1 MYPHDAS
8 PLDQSFLQPKLDWHH
23 PAVQHGYI
31 AHNAPDIL
39 VPDIEKV
46 GPGVANSLA
55 EAYAAKPIVLGFTPG
70 HGSNESIGP
79 NREGDFFQLPPDNPE
94 DANLGGWA
102 SHMGPLKFIGHR
114 AMG

>member
-1 MYPHDAS
+1 MYPADVPRHDEA
-8 PLDQSFLQPKLDWHH
+8 FLPEKLDWHDVGM
-23 PAVQHGYI
+23 PERGYI
-31 AHNAPDIL
+31 AHDALAPDI
-39 VPDIEKV
+39 DKF
-46 GPGVANSLA
+46 GPGVANALA